1 MKRAVASLFL
11 VLLTACLSGTST
23 CCAEIRITLRNNP
36 VVTSRQIKL
45 SDVAD
50 VSSTSDAQQKFAS
63 QIDLKPIPA
72 GKRTLAL
79 TRSYVQIRL
88 MLAGWSRDDIFIQG
102 RALTTVSYDPPRP
115 ISDTDVENAAR
126 KTMLQVMGVPEEN
139 LKVSLLRSFV
149 DSLPPSLKTMPGLRV
164 DVIPPADVKLGQTS
178 LTVTLWDAERQLKS
192 QRVQFQ
198 VLRRHRVAVARTSI
212 QRDSALTPAAFHFEN
227 RFLAKRVDELSEDEL
242 LGMTPRNQLNR
253 DDIIELKLLRKTA
266 PRTLTPVIRKR
277 DRVQATYSRGGLFLQ
292 LQNAE
297 ALEDGRI
304 GDVIPLRNPGENG
317 REFSA
322 LVLGPGRVEIRM

>member
-1 MKRAVASLFL
+1 
-11 VLLTACLSGTST
+11 
-23 CCAEIRITLRNNP
+23 
-36 VVTSRQIKL
+36 
-45 SDVAD
+45 
-50 VSSTSDAQQKFAS
+50 
-63 QIDLKPIPA
+63 
-72 GKRTLAL
+72 
-79 TRSYVQIRL
+79 
-88 MLAGWSRDDIFIQG
+88 
-102 RALTTVSYDPPRP
+102 
-115 ISDTDVENAAR
+115 
-126 KTMLQVMGVPEEN
+126 
-139 LKVSLLRSFV
+139 
-149 DSLPPSLKTMPGLRV
+149 MPGLRV

>member
-1 MKRAVASLFL
+1 MRHVIVLLL
-11 VLLTACLSGTST
+11 VLVACASSYGAST
-23 CCAEIRITLRNNP
+23 CCAEITITLRNNP

-45 SDVAD
+45 SDIAD
-50 VSSTSDAQQKFAS
+50 VSSSSDVQRRFAS
-63 QIDLKPIPA
+63 QVDLKPIPD
-72 GKRTLAL
+72 GKMTMSL
-79 TRSYVQIRL
+79 TRSYIQIRL
-88 MLAGWSRDDIFIQG
+88 MLAGWSREDISIDG
-102 RALTTVSYDPPRP
+102 STLTTVSYEEPAP
-115 ISDTDVENAAR
+115 ITDADVEKAAI
-126 KTMLQVMGVPEEN
+126 KTMQQVMGVPEEN

-149 DSLPPSLKTMPGLRV
+149 DSLTPSIRTQPGLRV
-164 DVIPPADVKLGQTS
+164 DVIPPTDVRLGQIS
-178 LTVTLWDAERQLKS
+178 LTVTLWLGERQIKS

-212 QRDSALTPAAFHFEN
+212 QRDSSLTPAAFHFEN
-227 RFLAKRVDELSEDEL
+227 RFLSRRVDELSEDEL
-242 LGMTPRNQLNR
+242 LGMTPRSQLSR
-253 DDIIELKLLRKTA
+253 DEIIEMRSLRKASPKT
-266 PRTLTPVIRKR
+266 RTPVIRKK

-304 GDVIPLRNPGENG
+304 GDVIPLKNPGENG